1 MDIELI
7 QDDTRMSKGALSIW
21 NKAIKYAEA
30 MDYKGYDPYDGLNS
44 PYLRWISGDGK
55 YRRMMATHLVK
66 DSPINL
72 RPILNIDPER
82 NPKGIALFALSY
94 KNLEPIKK
102 IYGKNAISLVD
113 LLKKN
118 TGGGSDTTY
127 WGYNFPWQS
136 GRSFLPKYGP
146 CSVVTYFAAEA
157 VRKVDFDAPMLVD
170 VAEFYLDDLKRLIDN
185 ERYLCLSYTPY
196 ENEKI
201 VNSNALIAHQL
212 AELGVSLERD
222 EYMEN
227 AKRIVDWV
235 LSQQDTDGGWF
246 YSPTSHLKKDNFHN
260 GYVIWALMKYWKVVE
275 DSMVLRSIKKG
286 LRFYR
291 SLFEENGMPVFS
303 KDKRYPIDIHNC
315 SQGLITFKE
324 AERLGLH
331 RKGFYNNILG
341 WTMENMWDSNDH
353 YFYYQ
358 KHRFWTDKT
367 PYMRWSQ
374 AWMVY
379 ALSELLDGGP
389 K

>member
-1 MDIELI
+1 MKKKI
-7 QDDTRMSKGALSIW
+7 QEIW
-21 NKAIKYAEA
+21 KQSVRYTHEREYMGI
-30 MDYKGYDPYDGLNS
+30 DPYDGLNS
-44 PYLRWISGDGK
+44 PYLSRLGGESKFLRIIL
-55 YRRMMATHLVK
+55 THMVK
-66 DSPINL
+66 DAPVNL
-72 RPILNIDPER
+72 RPVLGIGPEK
-82 NPKGIALFALSY
+82 NPKGIALFALCY
-94 KNLEPIKK
+94 NDVYRITGNME
-102 IYGKNAISLVD
+102 YDNRAQWLVEW
-113 LLKKN
+113 LLKHR
-118 TGGGSDTTY
+118 TDEGDGTY

-136 GRSFLPKYGP
+136 GRSFLPSYGP
-146 CSVVTYFAAEA
+146 CSVVTYFVTEA
-157 VRKVDFDAPMLVD
+157 VRLIHHDHQLLERVATFYLEHLNRLVD
-170 VAEFYLDDLKRLIDN
+170 DEDQ
-185 ERYLCLSYTPY
+185 LCLSYTPF
-196 ENEKI
+196 ESEKI

-212 AELGVSLERD
+212 AELGVSLRRD

-275 DSMVLRSIKKG
+275 DPVVLRSIKKG

-303 KDKRYPIDIHNC
+303 KEKKYPIDIHNC

-341 WTMENMWDSNDH
+341 WTLDNMWDRNDH

-358 KHRFWTDKT
+358 KHRFWTNKT

-374 AWMVY
+374 AWMAY
-379 ALSELLDGGP
+379 ALSSLLKRDHP
-389 K
+389 